1 MNVKRFLLAVTAVAM
16 FAAVMASS
24 ASATMTASG
33 QWYTGGS
40 GTPLAGSKT
49 VTCSVG
55 EHEGSSAFA
64 LIGGVGE
71 TKTPVR
77 LTATGIECL
86 SWTIFNESSHGKAKG
101 KLKFTGV
108 TVDEPAGCEIEGKA
122 IETTELKAELYMDS
136 ESSTKAFDKFE
147 PAAGPTNNFATIKLI
162 GASCPVTGS
171 KLVKGTFFGEAT
183 NPTSTSAT
191 TQSLTFSAAI
201 DATAGGALTLAGNEA
216 HLTGRVNNKL
226 SPEEAFEAH

>member
-1 MNVKRFLLAVTAVAM
+1 M

-40 GTPLAGSKT
+40 GTPLSGSKT

-55 EHEGSSAFA
+55 EHEGSSVFT
-64 LIGGVGE
+64 LNGSVGE
-71 TKTPVR
+71 TKTPVK

-86 SWTIFNESSHGKAKG
+86 SSTIFNESSHGKDKG

-108 TVDEPAGCEIEGKA
+108 TVDEPAGCSVEGGA
-122 IETTELKAELYMDS
+122 VETTELKTELYMDS
-136 ESSTKAFDKFE
+136 ESTTKAFDKFE
-147 PAAGPTNNFATIKLI
+147 PAAGPTNNFATVKLI

-171 KLVKGTFFGEAT
+171 KLVKGTVFGEAT
-183 NPTSTSAT
+183 NPTSTSLAT
-191 TQSLTFSAAI
+191 QPLTFSAAI
-201 DATAGGALTLAGNEA
+201 DTTTGGTLTFAGNEA